1 MLTPVACLGGM
12 HEGNRSDE
20 TFALLSGP
28 QGTRNDCEVPNVE
41 AQVHDHSAD
50 PIGVRA
56 RKTSDELASNIYG
69 SIDGHAILA
78 QLRKQQISQIS
89 SATLSMMKASST
101 VLNQHIAI
109 LQACLPLTAPVIF
122 IKNIL
127 ADMIPVQRAR
137 KVWEWSIPWGASE
150 DLNLIIGVLKH
161 GFRNW
166 DAIKADPELELTG
179 KLFPVSK
186 ERVPNDIVLTRRT
199 EYLLGLLDLASIS
212 PSAPT
217 NRCLGSKS
225 VPEALLRQPSPIRDV
240 HCAPG
245 QTRDPSA
252 AYPSPPQ
259 SDVTSLSPDIEIIS
273 VRPSL
278 IAAPPCPSGLHQP
291 LHRLSPIVPS
301 ALVHKA
307 MLQAESFPSLW
318 AMISHRWTRAAGQAR
333 AASVIFINDV
343 DEEELPHGME
353 NFRYL
358 ESSIDE

>member
-166 DAIKADPELELTG
+166 DAIEADPELELTG
-179 KLFPVSK
+179 KLFPGSK
-186 ERVPNDIVLTRRT
+186 ERVPTI
-199 EYLLGLLDLASIS
+199 
-212 PSAPT
+212 
-217 NRCLGSKS
+217 
-225 VPEALLRQPSPIRDV
+225 
-240 HCAPG
+240 
-245 QTRDPSA
+245 
-252 AYPSPPQ
+252 
-259 SDVTSLSPDIEIIS
+259 LS
-273 VRPSL
+273 
-278 IAAPPCPSGLHQP
+278 
-291 LHRLSPIVPS
+291 
-301 ALVHKA
+301 
-307 MLQAESFPSLW
+307 
-318 AMISHRWTRAAGQAR
+318 
-333 AASVIFINDV
+333 
-343 DEEELPHGME
+343 
-353 NFRYL
+353 
-358 ESSIDE
+358 